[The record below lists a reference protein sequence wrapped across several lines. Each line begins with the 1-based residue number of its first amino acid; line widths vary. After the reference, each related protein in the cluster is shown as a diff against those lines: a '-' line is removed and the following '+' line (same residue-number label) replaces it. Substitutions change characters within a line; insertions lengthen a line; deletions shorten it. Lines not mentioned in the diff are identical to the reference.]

1 MVSVDIF
8 MIRKS
13 QSVAFGFFLRALMN
27 DDAYAIVNVSAS
39 FRLNLSSISIDVLV
53 NFVSWIVR
61 IYSTKQTWLSSSIEY
76 KVVLTEKREKL
87 ILGRVKPIYSERC
100 KRKQQLGGRCASLIS
115 RMEDNT

>member
-8 MIRKS
+8 MIRNPS
-13 QSVAFGFFLRALMN
+13 PSLGFFLRVLMN

-61 IYSTKQTWLSSSIEY
+61 IYSTKQT
-76 KVVLTEKREKL
+76 
-87 ILGRVKPIYSERC
+87 
-100 KRKQQLGGRCASLIS
+100 
-115 RMEDNT
+115 